1 MATRGGAGDRLQRFP
16 ARVPR
21 WVPAVLA
28 VLAVGT
34 TVAFSPVAYGEMALL
49 PGRSAQPA
57 ESAQPAGPVLPI
69 LPVVSAQT
77 TTQPPDGATTI
88 NPTAPVNVT
97 VSNGVLDTVTLT
109 NPQGRVVQGQFS
121 PDRKTWTTTEALGYA
136 KTYTWSGSA
145 TGIDGQA
152 RPITGSFHTL
162 APQRVVDGRL
172 NVGDNATYGIGMP
185 IALTFS
191 SPVTNKAAVQR
202 ALTVH
207 TSVPTEG
214 SWAWLDDSTVHWRP
228 RTYFAPHTKVSVTAR
243 IYGLDMGGGA
253 FGGDDLTSTFTI
265 GRSYVLRGDT
275 RTHRLTAFADGVRV
289 GDYPASYGLDSDPG
303 RVTHSGTHLVMDK
316 HEVYFM
322 TNPKYDYQNVEARWA
337 VRISNNGEFLHSAP
351 WSVDQ
356 QGRENVSHGCVN
368 LSPADAETVFHAVLP
383 GDPVEIVGS
392 TQHLGPGDGN
402 YYDWTVPW
410 QAWTAKSALP
420 R

>member
-1 MATRGGAGDRLQRFP
+1 MTARGGFGDQGRLSLLRL
-16 ARVPR
+16 PR
-21 WVPAVLA
+21 WVLTVLA
-28 VLAVGT
+28 VLAVGS
-34 TVAFSPVAYGEMALL
+34 TVALSPMAHGEIPLL
-49 PGRSAQPA
+49 PGGP
-57 ESAQPAGPVLPI
+57 AQPAGPAQAAEPALPV

-77 TTQPPDGATTI
+77 QTQPPDGATGI

-97 VSNGVLDTVTLT
+97 VSNGALDTVTLT
-109 NPQGRVVQGQFS
+109 NPQGRVVRGQFS
-121 PDRKTWTTTEALGYA
+121 PDRKTWTTTEPLGYA
-136 KTYTWSGSA
+136 KTYTWSGTA
-145 TGIDGQA
+145 TGIDGQP

-162 APQRVVDGRL
+162 APQRIVSGRL
-172 NVGDNATYGIGMP
+172 NVADHATYGIGMP
-185 IALTFS
+185 VALTFS
-191 SPVTNKAAVQR
+191 SDVVNKAAVER
-202 ALTVH
+202 ALTVR

-228 RTYFAPHTKVSVTAR
+228 RTYFAPHTRVDVTAR

-303 RVTHSGTHLVMDK
+303 RVTHSGTHLVMSK

-322 TNPKYDYQNVEARWA
+322 TNPRYDYQNVEARWA

-351 WSVDQ
+351 WSVSQ

-368 LSPADAETVFHAVLP
+368 LAPADAKTVFDAVLP

-392 TQHLGPGDGN
+392 TQQLGPEDGN

-410 QAWTAKSALP
+410 EAWTAKSALP